1 MIIRI
6 FTLFFIICYLV
17 AFPNRAHAQIILTPE
32 NTALGGGGTAYMTGY
47 EALFVN
53 PANLYIIENR
63 NKFEIGAAGF
73 GTITDPVLRERGFRD
88 QVDNFTDLLSPFTP
102 DVAFQDF
109 TPSEQFELLNR
120 NFAGNRTRSQH
131 LFRFEAYWFGLKW
144 NSENRSYALSVRSR
158 AGGRFVNG
166 RGFYSSEPVEINGM
180 EIIDRS
186 IVSEFQTL
194 HEISF
199 GFAESFT
206 FLNGLS
212 PGINELIIGIAPK
225 FVIGGSFQSV
235 NYSNVLTRES
245 NGPWSRTSS
254 YNQLT
259 TGDFTDASETFLAT
273 QNPQQALDQSLDF
286 ADLFSPTGYGAG
298 LDFGLTYLVPL
309 GKEVST
315 LQRDISELNRSIR
328 VSFSITD
335 IGFIRYTDR
344 TQTNSIAETE
354 ETVNN
359 TGVLANS
366 VFRGIPG
373 QFLPFLNETETV
385 HPLLE
390 SNREDN
396 SFASILPTA
405 IHSGALFQFSRLKVM
420 GDVSIGI
427 TNNAF
432 NTTKFI
438 SYIGTEIRPFKFL
451 PLRAGTRI
459 ASEVNGF
466 YSFGF
471 GIETQH
477 FEFNTS
483 VQLRSR
489 SVGPTSEFS
498 GISMG
503 ALKFYLQ

>member
-1 MIIRI
+1 MLTGTCTR
-6 FTLFFIICYLV
+6 V
-17 AFPNRAHAQIILTPE
+17 QAQIVLTPE
-32 NTALGGGGTAYMTGY
+32 NTALGGGGTAYLTGY

-53 PANLYIIENR
+53 PANLFVIENQ
-63 NKFEIGAAGF
+63 NKFEIALAGF
-73 GTITDPVLRERGFRD
+73 GTLTDPVLRERGFRD
-88 QVDNFTDLLSPFTP
+88 QVDNFTDLFTPFSP
-102 DVAFQDF
+102 DVAFQGF
-109 TPSEQFELLNR
+109 TPAEQFELIER
-120 NFAGNRTRSQH
+120 NFPGNRTQSQH

-144 NSENRSYALSVRSR
+144 NSENRSYALSLRSR

-166 RGFYSSEPVEINGM
+166 RGYYSTQPVQIDNM
-180 EIIDRS
+180 EIFDRTL
-186 IVSEFQTL
+186 VSEYQTL
-194 HEISF
+194 HELSF

-206 FLNGLS
+206 LLNGLS

-225 FVIGGSFQSV
+225 FVIGGSYQSV
-235 NYSNVLTRES
+235 NYSNILTRE
-245 NGPWSRTSS
+245 NGGPWNRTSS
-254 YNQLT
+254 YIQQT
-259 TGDFTDASETFLAT
+259 TGDFSDASESFLAT
-273 QNPQQALDQSLDF
+273 QNPQQAIDQNLNF
-286 ADLFSPTGYGAG
+286 TDLFSPTGFGAG
-298 LDFGLTYLVPL
+298 LDFGLTYLIPL

-315 LQRDISELNRSIR
+315 LQRDISELRKSIR

-335 IGFIRYTDR
+335 IGFINYTDR
-344 TQTNSIAETE
+344 TLTNRVEETE
-354 ETVNN
+354 EVVGN
-359 TGVLANS
+359 TGDIANS

-373 QFLPFLNETETV
+373 QFLPFLDESETV

-390 SNREDN
+390 AESNSDG
-396 SFASILPTA
+396 FASIMPTA

-432 NTTKFI
+432 NTTKFL
-438 SYIGTEIRPFKFL
+438 SFIGAEIRPLKFL
-451 PLRAGTRI
+451 PLRAGTRL
-459 ASEVNGF
+459 ASEINGF

-471 GIETQH
+471 GIETQR